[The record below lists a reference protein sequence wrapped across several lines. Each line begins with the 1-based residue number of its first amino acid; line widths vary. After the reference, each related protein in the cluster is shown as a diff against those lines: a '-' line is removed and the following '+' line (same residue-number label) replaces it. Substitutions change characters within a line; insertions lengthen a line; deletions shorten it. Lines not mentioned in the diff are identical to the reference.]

1 MFAPAVAFVDL
12 ETTGT
17 AARADR
23 VTEVAIVR
31 IDHDACVDEW
41 STLINPECS
50 IPPEIQALTGIT
62 NAMVRKAPTFAQVAD
77 DVAAR
82 IAGCVFVAH
91 NARFDYGFLKHEFGR
106 LGRAFTA
113 KVLCTVKL
121 SRRLYPEAARHHLD
135 ALIARHGLPAADRHR
150 ALGDARILWQFVQ
163 AIYRDQPS
171 AAIDA
176 AVGRILKT
184 PSLPPQLA
192 ADALDSIPEVPGT
205 YRFYGLNALPL
216 YVGKSINL
224 RSRIAAHFSSDYR
237 SGNDVRLSA
246 EITRIEFEETAG
258 ELGALLRESQLVKQ
272 LLPAYNHRLRR
283 RTDLVALAVPEE
295 PAPPDFVRSEA
306 IDAGWLDNLYGPFTS
321 RQTAR
326 EALREIAAEAGLC
339 WTALGLERRNGP
351 CFARQ
356 VRKCAG
362 ACIGAESP
370 AAHHARLRDALEPFA
385 LKRWPYPGSIGVRET
400 SITGERTEVHI
411 FRNWCWLATARDDSE
426 LQATIEAPPR
436 VAFDLDIY
444 RLLVKHLPRSTVL
457 ALGS

>member
-31 IDHDACVDEW
+31 VDADLRSDEW
-41 STLINPECS
+41 SSLVNPECT

-62 NAMVRKAPTFAQVAD
+62 NAMVRDAPTFAQVAD
-77 DVAAR
+77 EVAAR

-121 SRRLYPEAARHHLD
+121 SRRLYPEAGRHHLD
-135 ALIARHGLPAADRHR
+135 ALIARHGLTAADRHR

-163 AIYRDQPS
+163 AIYRDQPP

-176 AVGRILKT
+176 AVGRILRT
-184 PSLPPQLA
+184 PSLPPQLP
-192 ADALDSIPEVPGT
+192 ADALDAIPEAPGT
-205 YRFYGLNALPL
+205 YRFYGLNTLPL

-224 RSRIAAHFSSDYR
+224 RARIAAHFSSDYR
-237 SGNDVRLSA
+237 SANDLRLSA
-246 EITRIEFEETAG
+246 EITRIEYEETAG
-258 ELGALLRESQLVKQ
+258 ELGALLRESRLVKE

-283 RTDLVALAVPEE
+283 RADLVALSLPDEPGPPE
-295 PAPPDFVRSEA
+295 FVRSEA
-306 IDAGWLDNLYGPFTS
+306 IDAGRLDDLYGPFTS
-321 RQTAR
+321 RQKAR
-326 EALREIAAEAGLC
+326 EALRWIAAEAGLC
-339 WTALGLERRNGP
+339 WTALGLERRQGP

-362 ACIGAESP
+362 VCVGAESP
-370 AAHHARLRDALEPFA
+370 AAHHARLRDALEPLA
-385 LKRWPYPGSIGVRET
+385 LKRWPYPGSIAVRET
-400 SITGERTEVHI
+400 SITGERTEVHV
-411 FRNWCWLATARDDSE
+411 FRDWCWLATARDASE
-426 LQATIEAPPR
+426 LQAVVEAPPR

-444 RLLVKHLPRSTVL
+444 RLLVKYLPRSVIL
-457 ALGS
+457 PLGS